1 LYLVLAVIL
10 LLSAMPAQAA
20 AGSNPFYGKLELAFE
35 RNAGQADKTVEFLSR
50 GSRYTLFLARN
61 EAVIGFTAPNASVV
75 RMKLLGQNRHPSVDG
90 LDRLPGSA
98 NYLTGSGSAQQTD
111 IPRYRKVRYSEVYP
125 GIDVVYHGNGQL
137 LEYDFIVSPGS
148 DPNRIRIGFSG
159 VRSRSLDSAGDLVL
173 QTESDPLLQR
183 KPRAYQN
190 IDGIEKNVDVAYV
203 ISRDQVRFKI
213 GDYDR
218 TKPLVIDPLLVYST
232 YFGGS
237 GPDQGNAITVDVEGS
252 VYVTG
257 VTTSLDFPVA
267 SGVQMT
273 HAGGTTDAFVF
284 KLDPTGTQVV
294 YSTFIGG
301 SGNDEGHSIAVDSGG
316 NAYITGFTNSNDFP
330 IVNGFQKK
338 RGGLLD
344 AYVVKLNR
352 AGNQILFS
360 SYIGGSIDDRGYG
373 IALDRANNIYI
384 TGTASSTD
392 FPTVNAYQRNNAGGF
407 ADGFLTKIGPAGN
420 VIYSTYVGGIGN
432 DNPLG
437 IAVDGNGAAYVT
449 GFTSSPNFPLVNPF
463 QDKFSGITP
472 AFGTDDAFVFKM
484 NPAGTALE
492 YSTYVGATS
501 SDEATR
507 IAVDDVGSAYI
518 TGFTNSSNFPLVNPF
533 QATIA
538 GTVDANGVLPFDA
551 FVTKLSPDGKSLVF
565 STFFGGSSTDSGT
578 GIAVDADH
586 NVYISGYTLSF
597 DLPTAN
603 QIQGFIGGD
612 RDAFLAKFD
621 PAGNILVF
629 STFLGGLNA
638 DAGIS
643 LAVDNAGNAYI
654 TGFTD
659 SVDFPNANAV
669 QPNNQGTPDVF
680 VAKLDSTDIVS
691 SQQFQIAPQGASTVI
706 TKGTRTDA
714 VFGYATA
721 ESTPGAQ
728 LTGLAIVDRKQ
739 NGASVSQVGVMA
751 PPLLSVGR
759 LFANVTSTGKSVLSI
774 ANPNDD
780 DVSVDV
786 IYTDETGNSSKF
798 VTITVAAHQHFSH
811 FVTDDPLDLT
821 GPGTLNFTSSLP
833 VAATAFFTI
842 TNESSEL
849 LLSETPIVQPVEY
862 TDAVQ
867 DRAITIPELADGAGW
882 NTDVVLV
889 NTTEDRMNGEVR
901 FVSQGSGS
909 QPATPLELGIGD
921 GTSTATT
928 LEFDIPP
935 RSFQT
940 FTTAGSSSTPEVPFV
955 VNSGFSSTTP
965 GGGAFQ
971 VSGWASA
978 DATRP
983 DAQLSG
989 MEMLQYRQLGIT
1001 QSQTGIL
1008 APPPRLS
1015 GRVFVELTDKIKSL
1029 IAIANP
1035 NDQDVSVDFSLT
1047 DDAGTSTDPV
1057 TVTIPAGGQFSN
1069 FVSESPI
1076 SLPTGEARALSFSA
1090 SLPVFV
1096 TALRFFTNE
1105 RGDNL
1110 VSATPVA
1117 DNATV
1122 ATQPVVIPNFVD
1134 GFGWSSKVIL
1144 VNNSEDEMRGEIRF
1158 LSQGSATDAPQ
1169 GVAVGTA
1176 SGTAS
1181 IFEYDIV
1188 PHSFYLL
1195 ETNGLMDTA
1204 SMGSVYIV
1212 PFGGF
1217 NAPHAHVIIQQMA
1230 GDNTIFQYSVE
1241 GQTPATSL
1249 RFYAEAV
1256 GDFDAGTPKSTRTAI
1271 TIANPSSSTATVRL
1285 DLTSFGGSLLG
1296 TSAPFQIS
1304 VNGQISLFLSQVPG
1318 LTSLPV
1324 PFQGILRLNV
1334 TSGSGVTAT
1343 AARIMINERSDYLT
1357 TTTGPLNENAGL
1369 PGRLIFPYMTDS
1381 TGYTTQFI
1389 LINPTG
1395 VTNTSG
1401 VLHYIAADATP
1412 LQINDLKLGSIR
1424 IVPFGGFNTPHAH
1437 AILSHRDGG
1446 VLTSQTFVEGQLPQT
1461 VFRVYA
1467 ESIGDFDAG
1476 IAGSTQS
1483 GVALANPSD
1492 NVTNVRLEL
1501 RGLDG
1506 ALIRTSRPVAV
1517 PAGGQV
1523 AMFLNQ
1529 VPGFETLAPPFEG
1542 VLKVTAASPGI
1553 TGTAFR
1559 AAFNERGNVLFTTT
1573 GPLSEDAGAPG
1584 LLVFPHIAEGGG
1596 YTTQF
1601 VVISGAAGHTDSG
1614 LLRFFNEQGNPLNV
1628 SLSSR

>member
-1 LYLVLAVIL
+1 MYLVLAVIL
-10 LLSAMPAQAA
+10 LLTAIPAQAA

-35 RNAGQADKTVEFLSR
+35 RNEGQVDNHVEFLSR
-50 GSRYTLFLARN
+50 GSKYTLFLAEN
-61 EAVIGFTAPNASVV
+61 EAVIGSTAPKASAV
-75 RMKLLGQNRHPSVDG
+75 RMRLLGQNRHPHVDG
-90 LDRLPGSA
+90 LDRLPGST
-98 NYLTGSGSAQQTD
+98 NYLTNSGSAQRTD
-111 IPRYRKVRYSEVYP
+111 IPRYRKVRYSDVYR

-137 LEYDFIVSPGS
+137 LEYDFIINPGS
-148 DPNRIRIGFSG
+148 DPNKIRIGFSG

-173 QTESDPLLQR
+173 RTDGEPILQR

-203 ISRDQVRFKI
+203 ISRDQVKFKI
-213 GDYDR
+213 GDYDKA
-218 TKPLVIDPLLVYST
+218 KPLIIDPLLVYST
-232 YFGGS
+232 YLGGS
-237 GPDQGNAITVDVEGS
+237 GPDQGNSITVDVEGS

-267 SGVQMT
+267 SGAQMKL
-273 HAGGTTDAFVF
+273 AGGTTDAFVF
-284 KLDPTGTQVV
+284 KLDPTGTRVV

-301 SGNDEGHSIAVDSGG
+301 SGSDEGHSIAVDSGG

-330 IVNGFQKK
+330 IVNGFQKT

-360 SYIGGSIDDRGYG
+360 SYIGGSVDDRGYG
-373 IALDRANNIYI
+373 IAVDRANNIYI
-384 TGTASSTD
+384 TGTTSSRN
-392 FPTVNAYQRNNAGGF
+392 FPTVTPYQPTNAGGF

-420 VIYSTYVGGIGN
+420 VIYATYVGGIGN

-484 NPAGTALE
+484 NPGGTALE
-492 YSTYVGATS
+492 YSTYLGATG

-518 TGFTNSSNFPLVNPF
+518 TGFTDSPNFPLVNPF
-533 QATIA
+533 QPTIA
-538 GTVDANGVLPFDA
+538 GTITSTGAFPFDA
-551 FVTKLSPDGKSLVF
+551 FVSKLSPDGKSLVF

-578 GIAVDADH
+578 GIGVDADH

-603 QIQGFIGGD
+603 QVQGFIGGD

-638 DAGIS
+638 DAAIN
-643 LAVDNAGNAYI
+643 LAVDNAGSAYV

-659 SVDFPNANAV
+659 SIDFPNANAV
-669 QPNNQGTPDVF
+669 QPYNQGTPDVF
-680 VAKLDSTDIVS
+680 VAKLNSADIVS
-691 SQQFQIAPQGASTVI
+691 SQQFEVAPQGASTIV

-721 ESTPGAQ
+721 ESTPGSQ
-728 LTGLAIVDRKQ
+728 LTGLAIIDRKQ
-739 NGASVSQVGVMA
+739 NGASVSQVGVLA
-751 PPLLSVGR
+751 PPFLSVGR
-759 LFANVTSTGKSVLSI
+759 LFASLTSNGRSVLSI
-774 ANPNDD
+774 ANPNDA

-786 IYTDETGNSSKF
+786 IYTDETGNTSKF
-798 VTITVAAHQHFSH
+798 VNITVPAHQHFSR
-811 FVTDDPLDLT
+811 FVTDDPLGLT
-821 GPGTLNFTSSLP
+821 APGTLNFTASLP
-833 VAATAFFTI
+833 VAATSFFTV

-849 LLSETPIVQPVEY
+849 LLSETPIVQPVRY

-867 DRAITIPELADGAGW
+867 NRTVTIPELADGAGW
-882 NTDVVLV
+882 ATDVVLV
-889 NTTEDRMNGEVR
+889 NTTEDRMNGEVQ
-901 FVSQGSGS
+901 FFSQGSGS
-909 QPATPLELGIGD
+909 QPGTPLELGVGD

-928 LEFDIPP
+928 IEFDIPA

-940 FTTAGSSSTPEVPFV
+940 FNTAGSSSSPEVPFL
-955 VNSGFSSTTP
+955 VNRGSSTTTP
-965 GGGAFQ
+965 GGGEFQ

-978 DATRP
+978 DAARA
-983 DAQLSG
+983 DVRLSG
-989 MEMLQYRQLGIT
+989 LEMLQYRQLGIT

-1015 GRVFVELTDKIKSL
+1015 GRVFVALSDKIKSL
-1029 IAIANP
+1029 IVIANP

-1057 TVTIPAGGQFSN
+1057 SVTIPAGGQFSN
-1069 FVSESPI
+1069 FVSEAPI
-1076 SLPTGEARALSFSA
+1076 SLPTGQARALSFSA

-1096 TALRFFTNE
+1096 TALRFFSNE

-1110 VSATPVA
+1110 VSATPIA

-1122 ATQPVVIPNFVD
+1122 ATQTVVIPDFVD

-1144 VNNSEDEMRGEIRF
+1144 VNNSENEMHGEIRF

-1169 GVAVGTA
+1169 GIAVGTA
-1176 SGTAS
+1176 LGTAS
-1181 IFEYDIV
+1181 VFEYEIA
-1188 PHSFYLL
+1188 PHSFYRL
-1195 ETNGLMDTA
+1195 ETNGLLDTT

-1212 PFGGF
+1212 PFSGS
-1217 NAPHAHVIIQQMA
+1217 NVPHAHVIIQQMA
-1230 GDNTIFQYSVE
+1230 GSNTIFQYSIE
-1241 GQTPATSL
+1241 GQTPATSF
-1249 RFYAEAV
+1249 RFYAEAF
-1256 GDFDAGTPKSTRTAI
+1256 GDFDGGKPKSTRTAI
-1271 TIANPSSSTATVRL
+1271 AIANPSAATATVRL
-1285 DLTSFGGSLLG
+1285 DLTSFAGSALG
-1296 TSAPFQIS
+1296 TSAPIQIPA
-1304 VNGQISLFLSQVPG
+1304 NGQISVFLSQVPG
-1318 LTSLPV
+1318 LTSVPV

-1334 TSGSGVTAT
+1334 ISGTGVTAT
-1343 AARIMINERSDYLT
+1343 SARIMINERSDYLT

-1395 VTNTSG
+1395 VTNTAG
-1401 VLHYIAADATP
+1401 VLHYHAADATP
-1412 LQINDLKLGSIR
+1412 LQINALKLGTVR

-1437 AILSHRDGG
+1437 AILSHRDSG

-1461 VFRVYA
+1461 AFRVYV
-1467 ESIGDFDAG
+1467 ESIGDFDSG
-1476 IAGSTQS
+1476 TAGSTQS
-1483 GVALANPSD
+1483 GIALANPSD

-1506 ALIRTSRPVAV
+1506 TLIRTSQPFAV
-1517 PAGGQV
+1517 PPRGQV

-1529 VPGFETLAPPFEG
+1529 VPGFETLAAPFEG
-1542 VLKVTAASPGI
+1542 VLRVVAAGAGV
-1553 TGTAFR
+1553 TGTGFR

-1601 VVISGAAGHTDSG
+1601 VVISGAAGQKNSG
-1614 LLRFFNEQGNPLNV
+1614 LLRFFNQQGNPLNV
-1628 SLSSR
+1628 TLSSR